1 MNKIFVSI
9 IISLSMFIFFTGCSD
24 KKTKSKDINNIESI
38 DTFNLSSQNIVQKV
52 TIANKKVIFRD
63 IEEAIVIINIFVS
76 PCRACM
82 VENRYLAMLQ
92 ERYHQDIFVI
102 GVIANNSISDDNIT
116 NFKDKN
122 GLNYFISTSNDNS
135 SFTKLLVKNL
145 NIDKDFNIPLTVI
158 YSEGKYFSHYNGLT
172 PIEMIDFDIQQ
183 ALKALN

>member
-1 MNKIFVSI
+1 
-9 IISLSMFIFFTGCSD
+9 MFIFFTGCSD
-24 KKTKSKDINNIESI
+24 KKTKTKDINNIESI
-38 DTFNLSSQNIVQKV
+38 DTFNLSSQNTVQKV

-63 IEEAIVIINIFVS
+63 VEQAIVVINICLS
-76 PCRACM
+76 PCRTCM
-82 VENRYLAMLQ
+82 VENQYLSMLQ
-92 ERYHQDIFVI
+92 KRYYQDIFVV
-102 GVIANNSISDDNIT
+102 GVMANNGISDDNIS

-122 GLNYFISTSNDNS
+122 GLDYFISTSNDNS

-158 YSEGKYFSHYNGLT
+158 YSEGEYFNHYNGLT